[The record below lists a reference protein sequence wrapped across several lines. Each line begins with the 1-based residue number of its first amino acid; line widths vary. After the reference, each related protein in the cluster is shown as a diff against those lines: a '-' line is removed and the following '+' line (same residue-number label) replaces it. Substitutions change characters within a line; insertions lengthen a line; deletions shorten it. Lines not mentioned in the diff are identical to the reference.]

1 MNILNG
7 EEVAQVA
14 AEIGLFE
21 WPTGVLSATTGETAV
36 GILGP
41 GTVSAALSAIQI
53 HPSATFAPSNAS
65 YWFIQVWK
73 RTAGG
78 SAVLLASGS
87 SSSSLNNPV
96 TFTAWVATNLVL
108 VSGAFLSP
116 GDVITAA
123 ATKTGTP
130 SNLQA
135 YVSGFVTIN

>member
-1 MNILNG
+1 MDILNG
-7 EEVAQVA
+7 PEVAAVA

-21 WPTGVLSATTGETAV
+21 WPTGTLAATVGETSV
-36 GILGP
+36 GIFGP
-41 GTVSAALSAIQI
+41 GTVAAALSAIQI
-53 HPSATFAPSNAS
+53 HPATTYAPSDSN
-65 YWFIQVWK
+65 YWFVQVWK

-87 SSSSLNNPV
+87 SANTLNNPV

-108 VSGAFLSP
+108 VSGAYLSP

-130 SNLQA
+130 ANLQA
-135 YVSGFVTIN
+135 YVSGFVKIN